1 MKQAKPARDLPWSER
16 YRPRHLGQVVG
27 NTEQVRKLAEWLR
40 DWDDVVLHG
49 KTKAPPE
56 PDPKKDWKGWRPPPE
71 NLNARA
77 ALISGPPGIGK
88 TTTSVLVAKCNP
100 KYSCKEFN
108 ASDARSKKIVE
119 ELSKS
124 LAGNMTL
131 KLGSGTKSALERS
144 VIIMDEC
151 DGMAGGDSGGMQAL
165 INMIKTTK
173 SPIICICNERGE
185 PAVRSLSSVC
195 LDIKFKRPENALVI
209 KRMRAILES
218 EGQKPDPAALES
230 IVEAAGHDIRQ
241 VLNQVQFFGAARAR
255 AQGSQKDTQVQSNP
269 FEACTRLL
277 SKEEVGSKPV
287 PVPTKLDLFYIDPD
301 MVPLLVQENY
311 LRPYE
316 KSNRSIEAED
326 MKTCAYA
333 AEMIA
338 TADSLAVDFGLVS
351 SVASIGT
358 VYPSFLTSANGPPI
372 RPSFPTWLMKRSN
385 HTKNMRLAQEMYSHV
400 KPFTTCSRKDLMTNG
415 YLELMY
421 RRLLRP
427 LGAGDTK
434 GCAAMLHRYGLTRE
448 FFTDQAPALRNPLNL
463 DDPYK
468 RIEGKNRIALLAE
481 LQELGRS
488 APVKKRAVQDS
499 NNPWASRKKARGDA
513 EGATGDGGDDAGGE
527 PDDDDLGDGVTK
539 TKTTKE
545 AEKKKRK
552 TLATRDLS
560 KCSLQ
565 GWVKKEVKL
574 NAAGEV
580 IDGPVKKKAGIL
592 LKFIEGHTNAV
603 RRQVHFEDIINPWR
617 NF

>member
-1 MKQAKPARDLPWSER
+1 MKQSKNAVALPWSER
-16 YRPRHLGQVVG
+16 HRPRHLGQVVG

-56 PDPKKDWKGWRPPPE
+56 PDPKKDWKQWRPAPE

-108 ASDARSKKIVE
+108 ASDARSKKIVDE
-119 ELSKS
+119 MSKS

-131 KLGSGTKSALERS
+131 KFGSDSTKSALERS

-151 DGMAGGDSGGMQAL
+151 DGMAGGDAGGMQAL
-165 INMIKTTK
+165 MNMIKITK
-173 SPIICICNERGE
+173 NPIICICNDRQDQ
-185 PAVRSLSSVC
+185 AVRSLAGVC
-195 LDIKFKRPENALVI
+195 LDIKFKRPDNAVVA
-209 KRMRAILES
+209 KRMKAILES
-218 EGQKPDPAALES
+218 EGHRADGPALEA
-230 IVEAAGHDIRQ
+230 IVEAAGNDIRQ
-241 VLNQVQFFGAARAR
+241 VLNQVQFFGPAVAR

-269 FEACTRLL
+269 WDACTKLL
-277 SKEEVGSKPV
+277 SKEESGSKPT
-287 PVPTKLDLFYIDPD
+287 PLPTKLDLFYIDPD

-316 KSNRSIEAED
+316 KSNRTLQAED
-326 MKTCAYA
+326 ISTCAYA

-338 TADSLAVDFGLVS
+338 TADSMQGDWGLQS
-351 SVASIGT
+351 SVAAIGT
-358 VYPSFLTSANGPPI
+358 IYPSFLTSANGPPL
-372 RPSFPTWLMKRSN
+372 RPSFPAWLMKRSN
-385 HTKNMRLAQEMYSHV
+385 MTKNVRLSQEMYSHI

-415 YLELMY
+415 YLDLMY

-427 LGAGDTK
+427 LGAGDAK

-448 FFTDQAPALRNPLNL
+448 FFTEQAPALRNPLNL

-468 RIEGKNRIALLAE
+468 RIDGKNRIALLSE

-488 APVKKRAVQDS
+488 APKKRVVQDS
-499 NNPWASRKKARGDA
+499 NNPWATRKKARGDA
-513 EGATGDGGDDAGGE
+513 EGAAGDDAAKGDAAE
-527 PDDDDLGDGVTK
+527 PDEDDLGDLVMK
-539 TKTTKE
+539 TKSLE

-552 TLATRDLS
+552 AMVTKDMS

-574 NAAGEV
+574 DANGEV
-580 IDGPVKKKAGIL
+580 VVRRERKKGLL

-617 NF
+617 QF

>member
-1 MKQAKPARDLPWSER
+1 
-16 YRPRHLGQVVG
+16 
-27 NTEQVRKLAEWLR
+27 
-40 DWDDVVLHG
+40 
-49 KTKAPPE
+49 
-56 PDPKKDWKGWRPPPE
+56 
-71 NLNARA
+71 
-77 ALISGPPGIGK
+77 
-88 TTTSVLVAKCNP
+88 
-100 KYSCKEFN
+100 
-108 ASDARSKKIVE
+108 
-119 ELSKS
+119 
-124 LAGNMTL
+124 
-131 KLGSGTKSALERS
+131 
-144 VIIMDEC
+144 
-151 DGMAGGDSGGMQAL
+151 
-165 INMIKTTK
+165 MIKTTK

-338 TADSLAVDFGLVS
+338 TADSLAGDFGLGS

-468 RIEGKNRIALLAE
+468 RIDGKNRIALLSE

-488 APVKKRAVQDS
+488 APKKRVVQDS
-499 NNPWASRKKARGDA
+499 NNPWATRKKARGDA
-513 EGATGDGGDDAGGE
+513 EGAAGDDAAKGDAAE
-527 PDDDDLGDGVTK
+527 PDEDDLGDLVMK
-539 TKTTKE
+539 TKSLE

-552 TLATRDLS
+552 AMVTKDMS

-574 NAAGEV
+574 DANGEV
-580 IDGPVKKKAGIL
+580 VVRRERKKGLL

-617 NF
+617 QF